1 MRWFIAISFLFFAG
15 GVFGQSQNEKLAY
28 QYFSEKQY
36 EKAVTFYEELYDGD
50 ADKKYYEPLLT
61 SFLFLE
67 RYRDAEKLVKKHIKK
82 HPSHLEYGVDL
93 GFVYEQDAKNGKA
106 EKAYEHTIDAMIANV
121 NSILS
126 VGNRFYQKGKYDY
139 AITAYKKG
147 AKLLDGDYPFS
158 FELAKVYEAKG
169 DHENMSKSLI
179 SVMDY
184 GKEYLESVKGALSTI
199 FNDDANH
206 QKRDIFK
213 DELLLQVQK
222 KPGDKA
228 LTELLIWFFMQEKQ
242 FGSALRQAKAL
253 DKRNKESGIRIIN
266 LAKTFVQN
274 KAYDDAL
281 DAYEYLLNKKDNSY
295 FYRKARI
302 KSVEIL
308 NLKIDDDP
316 NATQEDISRLEQM
329 YVEALDELGRNNYSI
344 DLIRGYAL
352 LLAYHTGQL
361 EKAKSELENA
371 INIPRAKPS
380 EIAKCKLAL
389 GDIYVMEDEVWEAA
403 LLYGQVNEDFKE
415 DMIGHTAKLKTA
427 KAYFYTGEFEWAKAQ
442 LDVLKA
448 STTKLIA
455 NDALQLSVI
464 ISDNLG
470 MDTTTAPLKLYAKAD
485 LLQFQNKDSLSILA
499 CDELLEKYPSNLTL
513 LDDVYFKKA
522 QIYFK
527 QKQWDL
533 AIAYYQKAVDYND
546 LLKDDALF
554 KIAEIYERILNEG
567 TKAQQFYEQIII
579 DHPDSFYISEARKRY
594 RKLRGDTF

>member
-1 MRWFIAISFLFFAG
+1 MRWLFSISFLFFVG
-15 GVFGQSQNEKLAY
+15 CLFGQSQNEKLAY

-36 EKAVTFYEELYDGD
+36 EKAVTYYEELYDSD
-50 ADKKYYEPLLT
+50 PDKKYYEPLLT
-61 SFLFLE
+61 SYLFLE
-67 RYRDAEKLVKKHIKK
+67 NYRAAEKLVKKHLKK
-82 HPSHLEYGVDL
+82 HPSHIEYEVDL
-93 GFVYEQDAKNGKA
+93 GFVYERDAKNGKA
-106 EKAYEHTIDAMIANV
+106 EKAYEHTINEMIANV

-169 DHENMSKSLI
+169 DLENMSKSLI
-179 SVMDY
+179 SIMDY
-184 GKEYLESVKGALSTI
+184 GQEYLESVKGALSTI
-199 FNDDANH
+199 FNDDSDH
-206 QKRDIFK
+206 KKRDIFK

-281 DAYEYLLNKKDNSY
+281 DAYDYLLKKEDKSY
-295 FYRKARI
+295 FYRKARM

-308 NLKIDDDP
+308 NLKIDNDP
-316 NATQEDISRLEQM
+316 NASQSDINRLELM
-329 YVEALDELGRNNYSI
+329 YTDALQELGRNAYSI

-352 LLAYHTGQL
+352 LLAYHTSQL
-361 EKAKSELENA
+361 SKAKQELEDA
-371 INIPRAKPS
+371 LNIPRAKPQDL
-380 EIAKCKLAL
+380 ARCKLAL

-485 LLQFQNKDSLSILA
+485 LLQFQNKDSLALLT

-527 QKQWDL
+527 QKKWDL
-533 AIAYYQKAVDYND
+533 AIAHYQKAVDYND

-554 KIAEIYERILNEG
+554 KIAEIYESILNSPAE
-567 TKAQQFYEQIII
+567 AQKYYEQIIL
-579 DHPDSFYISEARKRY
+579 DHPDSFYISEARKRF